1 MKKENKNWTETREQ
15 FISRMFCLIA
25 ELHNSDKGNPL
36 DYMKLVE
43 FHLKSR
49 ESILKSL
56 WINELQMYIY
66 ENVDGNKQKLLNQT
80 LDIYANKKK

>member
-1 MKKENKNWTETREQ
+1 MKQENKNWTESREQ

-36 DYMKLVE
+36 DYIKLLE

-49 ESILKSL
+49 EAILESR
-56 WINELQMYIY
+56 WINKLQMYIY

>member
-56 WINELQMYIY
+56 WLNELKMYIY
-66 ENVDGNKQKLLNQT
+66 ENIDGNKQKLLNQT
-80 LDIYANKKK
+80 LDIYENQKK

>member
-1 MKKENKNWTETREQ
+1 MKKENKNWTESREQ

-43 FHLKSR
+43 KSR
-49 ESILKSL
+49 ESILESL
-56 WINELQMYIY
+56 WLNKLQMFIY